1 LRDKTINRSNLR
13 GMATAAALTVLV
25 LALSKSVS
33 SLDNGLGRL
42 PCAFPV
48 PATAALLLRA
58 AASRIASSRRPN
70 LL

>member
-1 LRDKTINRSNLR
+1 
-13 GMATAAALTVLV
+13 MATAAALTVLV

-48 PATAALLLRA
+48 PAAAALPRA
-58 AASRIASSRRPN
+58 AASRIASSRRPICCDN
-70 LL
+70 